1 MRVNT
6 NESISK
12 RTVKRNIQPLTP
24 TINWH
29 ILSAALLYHLSHY
42 NILFTDLFISSFSK
56 EYFDRK
62 YCEGAKLAFADN
74 QLILK
79 YKSLRKTYFR
89 VVFSRLDS
97 DFVTVR
103 APKSMSKD
111 CELKR
116 VLYVH
121 CNLTHLLESAH
132 FAKIASTTLNKLF

>member
-24 TINWH
+24 RINWH

-56 EYFDRK
+56 EYLDRK
-62 YCEGAKLAFADN
+62 YYEGAKLAFADN

-97 DFVTVR
+97 DSVTVCP
-103 APKSMSKD
+103 PKSM
-111 CELKR
+111 
-116 VLYVH
+116 
-121 CNLTHLLESAH
+121 
-132 FAKIASTTLNKLF
+132 

>member
-6 NESISK
+6 NESISN
-12 RTVKRNIQPLTP
+12 RTVTRNIQPLTP
-24 TINWH
+24 MINWH
-29 ILSAALLYHLSHY
+29 ILSASLLYHLSHY

-62 YCEGAKLAFADN
+62 YCDGAKPALGFADN

-97 DFVTVR
+97 DSVTVCP
-103 APKSMSKD
+103 PKSM
-111 CELKR
+111 
-116 VLYVH
+116 
-121 CNLTHLLESAH
+121 
-132 FAKIASTTLNKLF
+132 

>member
-6 NESISK
+6 NESISN
-12 RTVKRNIQPLTP
+12 RTVKRNVQPLTP
-24 TINWH
+24 TIYNNWH
-29 ILSAALLYHLSHY
+29 ILSAALLYQLSHY

-74 QLILK
+74 QFILK

-97 DFVTVR
+97 DSVTVCP
-103 APKSMSKD
+103 PKKHVKR
-111 CELKR
+111 LRTYNKR

-121 CNLTHLLESAH
+121 CNLTL
-132 FAKIASTTLNKLF
+132 

>member
-12 RTVKRNIQPLTP
+12 RTVKTKVQPLTR

-62 YCEGAKLAFADN
+62 YCDGAKPALAFADN
-74 QLILK
+74 QVILK

-103 APKSMSKD
+103 APKIM
-111 CELKR
+111 
-116 VLYVH
+116 
-121 CNLTHLLESAH
+121 
-132 FAKIASTTLNKLF
+132 